1 MTTPAERAAGRAR
14 VLLERDATGYQTPKR
29 VPKLAHDVPA
39 PAGFR
44 FAKAKGGSYW
54 HVLPAGSDKA
64 LCGHEPRS
72 RYSRY
77 MSGRAGWWGLKD
89 PLKGVPSYNRPQH
102 VLDVTFCRKCEAA
115 L

>member
-1 MTTPAERAAGRAR
+1 M
-14 VLLERDATGYQTPKR
+14 
-29 VPKLAHDVPA
+29 KLAHDTQA

-54 HVLPAGSDKA
+54 HVLPVDSQKA

-72 RYSRY
+72 NFSTR
-77 MSGRAGWWGLKD
+77 MVGRAGWWGLKD
-89 PLKGVPSYNRPQH
+89 PAKGIPSYNRPGR
-102 VLDVTFCRKCEAA
+102 VLDADFCRKCEAK